1 MNFSQQTKQVMDFVT
16 NFLKDHQYEDEKIL
30 ECWNTKE
37 NAAEIEKIMKTA
49 KKTSTKSSTEKKV
62 KDPNKPKRGKSS
74 YLFFCAD
81 NREQVKEDLEKK
93 GEDFKATD
101 VTKELGN
108 RWNSLKVS
116 KKAIDKKKYEKYV
129 KQAEEDKER
138 YGKEMA
144 DYVEPTEEEW
154 EELAKGKK
162 RGRKSSSTKSDKPKR
177 GKTAYNYFCQENRP
191 IAKEQCGDDAK
202 PTDVTS
208 KLGEMWKQLK
218 SDFEDDDEE
227 AIEKIE
233 WYNKLS
239 ANDKIRY
246 NKEMEDYVPQEDEEK
261 QSPKPKTKKTKKKE
275 IEDDEDTQ
283 ISKSEPEPEK
293 PKKPTRK
300 AKKDP
305 RFEKYCEQNREDFM
319 EENEGLSTAKITK
332 LMKEA
337 WDEFPE
343 EEKEDYA

>member
-1 MNFSQQTKQVMDFVT
+1 MDFVANFIT
-16 NFLKDHQYEDEKIL
+16 NNSDDEDIL
-30 ECWNTKE
+30 GNWNTEE
-37 NAAEIEKIMKTA
+37 NSAEIEKIMKTA

-81 NREQVKEDLEKK
+81 NREKVKKDLEED

-108 RWNSLKVS
+108 RWNALKVS
-116 KKAIDKKKYEKYV
+116 KKAIDKKKYDKYV

-138 YGKEMA
+138 YSKEMA

-154 EELAKGKK
+154 EELSKGKK

-191 IAKEQCGDDAK
+191 VAKEELGDDAK

-218 SDFEDDDEE
+218 NDVEDDDDE
-227 AIEKIE
+227 AIKKMER
-233 WYNKLS
+233 YNKLS
-239 ANDKIRY
+239 AEDKERY
-246 NKEMEDYVPQEDEEK
+246 AKEMEDYVPPEGEEK
-261 QSPKPKTKKTKKKE
+261 ESPKPKKKKTTKKVE
-275 IEDDEDTQ
+275 DEVEDDEETQ
-283 ISKSEPEPEK
+283 IPEPEPEPEK
-293 PKKPTRK
+293 KPTRK
-300 AKKDP
+300 TKKDP
-305 RFEKYCEQNREDFM
+305 RFEKYCKQNKEDFM
-319 EENEGLSTAKITK
+319 EDNEGLSTTKINK

-337 WDEFPE
+337 WDILE
-343 EEKEDYA
+343 EDEKEEYA